1 MTSESIG
8 AVFPTQIPG
17 ISDNADIQLA
27 LKLYHYGQST
37 SPATQSQSVR
47 NSISGHLNNLDVRT
61 IALETQGIGSIVQN
75 DEPTGTIPNGYIW
88 VDKDSVAP
96 VIPDFIAK
104 YQTSAPTGTIA
115 TGALWVDSDSSPLT
129 MYVYSGTAWREIGSV

>member
-47 NSISGHLNNLDVRT
+47 NSISGHLNNLDTRT
-61 IALETQGIGSIVQN
+61 ATLEALGLGSIAQN
-75 DEPTGTIPNGYIW
+75 DMPTGKPDGFIW

-96 VIPDFIAK
+96 VTPDFIAK

-129 MYVYSGTAWREIGSV
+129 MYVYSGTAWRAIGSV